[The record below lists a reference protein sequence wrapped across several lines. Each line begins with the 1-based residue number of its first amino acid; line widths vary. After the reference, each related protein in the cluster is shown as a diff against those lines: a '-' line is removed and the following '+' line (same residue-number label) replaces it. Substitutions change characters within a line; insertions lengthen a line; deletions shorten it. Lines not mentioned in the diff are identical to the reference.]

1 MYGEATGRVEHQRV
15 EGLKPGRLKRTPGD
29 IDRLLTGDNRQGD
42 DAGLLAKHPELFLSG
57 RAGDV
62 ERRHHHL
69 LAALLGEPLGDLGGG
84 RRLAR
89 ALERSEE
96 HTSELQSLM
105 RHSYAVFCLKKKKQ
119 EKKYKRQIY
128 TQSITHL

>member
-69 LAALLGEPLGDLGGG
+69 LAALLGE
-84 RRLAR
+84 
-89 ALERSEE
+89 RSEE

-105 RHSYAVFCLKKKKQ
+105 RISYAVFCLKKKKKTKQ
-119 EKKYKRQIY
+119 PNTKKY
-128 TQSITHL
+128 TQH